1 MIKFVYIKSKSR
13 KKFDSCGFTFNIIKL
28 HLHIMSFDGSTF
40 TRKIKYAMGFGVQLG
55 MDFEHCL
62 TFKNNK
68 MYDNSAAAFGCCDPT
83 QIVTSVPYK
92 LVGNKILVQNDK
104 EEWTE
109 GFVLEN
115 ENSLKSLG
123 ENGIVV
129 EGVVFTKQTIE

>member
-1 MIKFVYIKSKSR
+1 
-13 KKFDSCGFTFNIIKL
+13 
-28 HLHIMSFDGSTF
+28 
-40 TRKIKYAMGFGVQLG
+40 MGPGKESG

-83 QIVTSVPYK
+83 QMVQSIPYK
-92 LVGNKILVQNDK
+92 LIGNKVFVQNDK
-104 EEWTE
+104 GQWTE

-123 ENGIVV
+123 KNGIVV
-129 EGVVFTKQTIE
+129 KGIVFYQNLIDGSLGLDGPFYFIKKNLIFFTWKIYDFNLFLSTL